1 MSRAKE
7 FRREDVLREAIPVF
21 AQGGYAGTSTST
33 LLNAMGISRQSMYDT
48 FGGKRSLYLAAL
60 RQHLQQVTQQRLS
73 ILNADEAPLARLASL
88 LQQVVSQAA
97 NAEAAA
103 LLEIGSVCEF
113 GCSDREIVATLDA
126 AHDTL
131 LNAVVRCLEQAR
143 AAGQVDERL
152 DTDEA
157 ARFLSANMTAIE
169 LAARGGASLAIL
181 QGIATLAMRTLTHT
195 SFSFTE
201 HDE

>member
-1 MSRAKE
+1 MSRGKE

-21 AQGGYAGTSTST
+21 AQGGYAGTSTNA

-60 RQHLQQVTQQRLS
+60 RQHLQQVTQQRLA
-73 ILNADEAPLARLASL
+73 ILEADGTPLARIASL

-113 GCSDREIVATLDA
+113 GCSDREIGAVLEQ

-131 LNAVVRCLEQAR
+131 LRAIERCLGQAR
-143 AAGQVDERL
+143 NAGQVGERL
-152 DTDEA
+152 DSADA

-169 LAARGGASLAIL
+169 LAARGGASPAIL
-181 QGIATLAMRTLTHT
+181 QGIATLAMRTLTHVPST
-195 SFSFTE
+195 FTE
-201 HDE
+201 RND